1 MKFNPKALLILIG
14 LASLLGVAVS
24 TDGGGWVH
32 FAEAVAS
39 IVMLVGLAG
48 FLRGGRFIASSRL

>member
-14 LASLLGVAVS
+14 LASLLAVAVS
-24 TDGGGWVH
+24 SNGGAWFH

-39 IVMLVGLAG
+39 VVILLGLAG
-48 FLRGGRFIASSRL
+48 FLRGGRVISSSR